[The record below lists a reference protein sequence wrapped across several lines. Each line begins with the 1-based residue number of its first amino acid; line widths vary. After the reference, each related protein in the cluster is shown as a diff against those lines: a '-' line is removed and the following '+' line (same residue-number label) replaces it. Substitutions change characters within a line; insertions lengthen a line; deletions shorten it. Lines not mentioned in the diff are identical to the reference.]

1 MSFSLLIS
9 SSEPEAS
16 YLLLWKHVIHGR
28 ELDQQFYYHLQQYLP
43 CSHPTACLAAP
54 PPFFL
59 AAEFKLCISHFPK
72 PFCYSICPSG
82 QLTLHYPCPRHPHTH
97 THIGGRFIT
106 HRLTPGVSH
115 INHNPLGVNR
125 KCLKWEM
132 KWNSLYPLERMP
144 SDFLELPPCLCPCL
158 NSFSCELASFASLF
172 SLFIFCNL
180 PQVIRDVLLLGHR
193 QAFAWVDE
201 WIGKCAEDDSL

>member
-132 KWNSLYPLERMP
+132 KWNSLYPLERIP
-144 SDFLELPPCLCPCL
+144 SDLQFLSLNFLPASVPAWIHFPVSLPPLLP
-158 NSFSCELASFASLF
+158 F
-172 SLFIFCNL
+172 SLFLFFVIFLRWSEMCC
-180 PQVIRDVLLLGHR
+180 
-193 QAFAWVDE
+193 F
-201 WIGKCAEDDSL
+201 